1 MRDLPDQCASNP
13 HDHPIWLISS
23 SLWIDLCQIPN
34 RHCSHLRNR
43 IQRSSPYRTARTR
56 LLNCHQRSRRLHAG
70 CQIPLKKECH
80 LPRKDQSPSD
90 LRLPV
95 FPSPGLGKDQGQR
108 SDRAQCSVARLSMME
123 LNSAGRKR
131 SQGVRFGLTL
141 RMSAGRSL
149 SGPPP
154 RAGPMIQVG
163 TFSRVHSGY
172 IFRA

>member
-1 MRDLPDQCASNP
+1 MPPDLLVQFKNP
-13 HDHPIWLISS
+13 VKRPVETPYGGFLFRCYSRALPLNVQ
-23 SLWIDLCQIPN
+23 SLPPALYP
-34 RHCSHLRNR
+34 
-43 IQRSSPYRTARTR
+43 
-56 LLNCHQRSRRLHAG
+56 LLL
-70 CQIPLKKECH
+70 
-80 LPRKDQSPSD
+80 
-90 LRLPV
+90 V
-95 FPSPGLGKDQGQR
+95 PSPGLGKDQGQR
-108 SDRAQCSVARLSMME
+108 SAGAQCSVARLSMME

-131 SQGVRFGLTL
+131 SLGVRFGHTL